1 MECVV
6 LGNLFVGVDTKRPPR
21 FFIHVD
27 IVPLASPLV
36 DIDTRPSVGADGID
50 EALSGAF
57 AHAEAASEFSTET
70 SSAAAARFGLGDEC
84 QRRVQPGVV
93 GVRVRLAGA
102 GAGADGAAGGVAQRA
117 AVGVVPD
124 GAPVP
129 VAA

>member
-70 SSAAAARFGLGDEC
+70 SSAAAARFGPAGSYASGFPHINC
-84 QRRVQPGVV
+84 RWIRSRRSS
-93 GVRVRLAGA
+93 RR
-102 GAGADGAAGGVAQRA
+102 
-117 AVGVVPD
+117 
-124 GAPVP
+124 
-129 VAA
+129 